1 MLLNV
6 GDKCVSDP
14 YTVNIAFNKKWPYFI
29 LFIINTLKV
38 NSTNSYRLRLHA
50 LYPRPSSN
58 LNQINRF
65 VEQNPRSQD
74 MYVIKNDYQKNVFF
88 SIYTNVKPN
97 RKSKIEKIIELEL
110 LENRINRIS
119 RKNWKSK
126 INNKKKGLK

>member
-1 MLLNV
+1 MLLIV
-6 GDKCVSDP
+6 GDKFISDP
-14 YTVNIAFNKKWPYFI
+14 YTVNIAFNKKRPYLI

-38 NSTNSYRLRLHA
+38 SSTNFYRLRLHA

-58 LNQINRF
+58 FNQLNRF
-65 VEQNPRSQD
+65 VEQNLRSQD

-88 SIYTNVKPN
+88 SIYTNAKPN

-119 RKNWKSK
+119 RKN
-126 INNKKKGLK
+126 